1 MGRHQRN
8 QGARRFWLATAKLLV
23 FLALALAGWWVWRD
37 QLFVQLDLDWAKSQR
52 DNFQALYQQNPVE
65 TWWVFFLVY
74 LLASAFA
81 LPGTVWLTLLVGAL
95 FGFWPGLLL
104 VSLASTLGA
113 TAAFGTSRFL
123 LGNLLSRRFPEKA
136 RLVNQGIKRDGV
148 FYLFSLR
155 LIPLFPFFLVNLL
168 MGLTALPWWT
178 FFWVSQLGM
187 LPGTALYILAGQE
200 LGQLQSLEQVVSPHL
215 LGALTL
221 LGLFPWVA
229 KGAIGY
235 WRVKKL
241 YRPFD
246 RPRPFDY
253 DLIAIGAGSA
263 GLVSSYLGA
272 ILGAKVALVEA
283 HKMGGDCLNT
293 GCVPSKS
300 LIKTANLVHQARKT
314 APLGLAPSLSAVDFK
329 AVMASVKEKIATV
342 APHDSVERYHKLGVE
357 VFRGRG
363 RLLDPFRVQVGDRV
377 LTGRNLILATGARPR
392 LPDLPGLELVP
403 SLTSETLWDLTE
415 LPPRLLVIGG
425 GPIGCEMAQAFA
437 RLGSQV
443 TLLQRSRRLL
453 PKEDPEVSAL
463 LAQQLEEEGVTL
475 RMAYLPLRFEAQAGE
490 YGLVAQG
497 PQEEVWI
504 GFDQVLFAVGRVPN
518 TEGLGLEELGIE
530 LGKEGQIQTDRFLA
544 TKFPNI
550 LAAGDVQGRFQF
562 THTAS
567 LQAGFAALNGL
578 FWPLKSFAPDYRV
591 IPWATFTDPEV
602 ARVGVNE
609 TLARELGLEFEV
621 TCFDLKELDRAI
633 TEGEQKG
640 FVKLLTAKGKD
651 QILGVTAVGPHAG
664 EWIGEWVLGMK
675 HHLGVKGIFNSPHI
689 YPTLAE
695 ANKAVAARWQ
705 QDHTPAWVIGLFSRW
720 FAWTRHF

>member
-8 QGARRFWLATAKLLV
+8 QGARRFWLTTAKLLV
-23 FLALALAGWWVWRD
+23 FFLLALAGWWVWRD
-37 QLFVQLDLDWAKSQR
+37 KLFAHLDLGWAKVQR
-52 DNFQALYQQNPVE
+52 NNFQALYEQSPVE
-65 TWWVFFLVY
+65 TWWVFFVLY
-74 LLASAFA
+74 LSASAFA
-81 LPGTVWLTLLVGAL
+81 LPGMVWLTLLVGAL

-113 TAAFGTSRFL
+113 CATFGTARFL
-123 LGNLLSRRFPEKA
+123 FKNLLSRRFPAKTQ
-136 RLVNQGIKRDGV
+136 LINQGIQRDGI

-168 MGLTALPWWT
+168 MGLTALRLRT

-200 LGQLQSLEQVVSPHL
+200 LGQLQSLGEVVNLHV

-221 LGLFPWVA
+221 LGLFPWVT
-229 KGAIGY
+229 KGGLGY
-235 WRVKKL
+235 WQTRKL

-246 RPRPFDY
+246 RPTSFEY

-272 ILGAKVALVEA
+272 VLGAKVALVEA
-283 HKMGGDCLNT
+283 GRMGGDCLNT

-300 LIKTANLVHQARKT
+300 LIKTASLVALARKT
-314 APLGLAPSLSAVDFK
+314 APLGLAPAPLAVDFRV
-329 AVMASVKEKIATV
+329 VMAAVKEKIAAV
-342 APHDSVERYHKLGVE
+342 APHDSVDRYQKLGVE
-357 VFRGRG
+357 VFHGRG
-363 RLLDPFRVQVGDRV
+363 QLLDPFRVKVGERV
-377 LTGRNLILATGARPR
+377 LTGRNLILATGARPK
-392 LPDLPGLELVP
+392 LPDLPGLEQVP
-403 SLTSETLWDLTE
+403 YLTSETLWDLE
-415 LPPRLLVIGG
+415 KLPPRLLVIGG

-437 RLGSQV
+437 RFGSKV
-443 TLLQRSRRLL
+443 TLLQRGRRLL

-463 LAQQLEEEGVTL
+463 LAQRLEEEGVDL
-475 RMAYLPLRFEAQAGE
+475 KMAYLPQGFEVQEGE
-490 YGLVAQG
+490 FQLVAQG
-497 PQEEVWI
+497 PQEKVRI

-518 TEGLGLEELGIE
+518 TEGLGLEALGIE
-530 LGKEGQIQTDRFLA
+530 LGPEGQIQTDRQLR

-550 LAAGDVQGRFQF
+550 LCAGDVQGRFQF

-567 LQAGFAALNGL
+567 LQAGFATLNGL
-578 FWPLKSFAPDYRV
+578 FWPLKSFTPDYRV

-602 ARVGVNE
+602 ARVGINE

-621 TCFDLKELDRAI
+621 TSFDLKELDRAI
-633 TEGEQKG
+633 TEGENLG

-664 EWIGEWVLGMK
+664 EWIGEWVLAMK
-675 HHLGVKGIFNSPHI
+675 HHLGVKGIFDCPHI

-695 ANKAVAARWQ
+695 ANKAVAGRWR
-705 QDHTPAWVIGLFSRW
+705 QDHTPAWAMRLFSRW
-720 FAWTRHF
+720 FAWARHF